1 MIPQNSLIFSGT
13 IRNNIALARPT
24 ATMDEIREA
33 SKMAEAHDFIMKM
46 PGGYD
51 AKLAE
56 KGSNLSGGQ
65 RQRLAIAR
73 ALLQP
78 AGMLVM
84 DEATSALDNE
94 TERTIMNAIMANY
107 KDKTILMIAHRLSTI
122 RNADK
127 IVVLNNGIVAEVGSH
142 DELIEK
148 RALYYQLTA
157 RQLSV
162 E

>member
-1 MIPQNSLIFSGT
+1 
-13 IRNNIALARPT
+13 
-24 ATMDEIREA
+24 MDEIREA